1 MQIEVQPRIYT
12 NTVVSQEIDELTDS
26 LNDLQMIAWENEN
39 ALRHA
44 VKASNKLLSVTT
56 ALDDK
61 TNWIIAKA
69 GEETEELRHKNTV
82 LTVMIIAQYVA
93 LAALALCR

>member
-39 ALRHA
+39 AVRHLGERDIRQNGSI
-44 VKASNKLLSVTT
+44 KHLEE
-56 ALDDK
+56 K
-61 TNWIIAKA
+61 TNWIIAKVVQ
-69 GEETEELRHKNTV
+69 ETEELRHKNTV
-82 LTVMIIAQYVA
+82 LTVMVIAQYVA
-93 LAALALCR
+93 LAMLALCR